1 MKLEFICQNDNIRLS
16 EELKNHV
23 SKKLYKNIKSS
34 NSKIMVN
41 NLPLETYKI
50 INKGDIITVLYHKE
64 KEIEWPLYES
74 KLDIL
79 YEDDNYLVVNKP
91 QGLLSIPIKS
101 EPKSLY
107 QEILYYLSIKNLE
120 LTASILNRLDKETK
134 GLVVV
139 AKNRMAAYYLQPT
152 HEKMERRYKCLCHGI
167 FNNVNGVIDNYIEK
181 SIDSNKRFVSD
192 KGKRAISHYK
202 VLRQDNDKALVQFI
216 LDTGRTHQIRI
227 HSSYIGHP
235 ILGDNMYGIP
245 DEHNLCLCSYY
256 VKFYNRYIDKYIEIS
271 IKSGWE

>member
-1 MKLEFICQNDNIRLS
+1 MKIEFICQNDNIRLS

-41 NLPLETYKI
+41 NSPLETYKI

-79 YEDDNYLVVNKP
+79 YEDDNYIVVNKP
-91 QGLLSIPIKS
+91 QGLLSIPTKA

-107 QEILYYLSIKNLE
+107 QEILYYLSNKNLE
-120 LTASILNRLDKETK
+120 LTVSILNRLDKETK

-152 HEKMERRYKCLCHGI
+152 HEKMERRYKCLCHGVFDNKI
-167 FNNVNGVIDNYIEK
+167 GVIDNFIEK
-181 SIDSNKRFVSD
+181 SLVSNKRFVSD
-192 KGKRAISHYK
+192 NGKRAISHYK
-202 VLRQDNDKALVQFI
+202 VLKQDNDKALVEFI

-235 ILGDNMYGIP
+235 ILGDNMYGIA